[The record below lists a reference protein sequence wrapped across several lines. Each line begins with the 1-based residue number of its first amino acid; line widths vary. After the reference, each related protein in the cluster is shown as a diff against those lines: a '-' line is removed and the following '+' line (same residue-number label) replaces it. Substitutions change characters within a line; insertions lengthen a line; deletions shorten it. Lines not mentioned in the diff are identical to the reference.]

1 MDLIERYLAAIGRE
15 LPAAQAADVVA
26 ELRDVL
32 LSQVEEAEERLGR
45 PLTADELGLLLTAF
59 GHPLVVAGRYRKVQ
73 QLVGPEVFPFWWAGL
88 KASLAIAAGVVVVLL
103 LVRFVTAGDARVAW
117 QVLPSL
123 WSTALDVFAI
133 VTLLAIAIERTGAS
147 RFLLAWCPSR
157 LPPADVKPR
166 SRFETVV
173 DVGMGVVFILWWTG
187 AIDFHNLIPEDMPS
201 VRMAPVWTAY
211 YWPILGYAVL
221 DVVVGLVVLTGWNRT
236 VGLLS
241 AARYFAGAAI
251 LLAVLQ
257 AGRWVVVLPAGR
269 SAQEVAELQPAF
281 DMVGYIAI
289 VSVAAVFA
297 VKMAAE
303 LWRVVRRTDAPGPGI
318 FGLTLRL

>member
-1 MDLIERYLAAIGRE
+1 MDLVERYLAAIGRE
-15 LPAAQAADVVA
+15 LPSAQAADVVA

-45 PLTADELGLLLTAF
+45 PITAGELGLLLTAF

-73 QLVGPEVFPFWWAGL
+73 HLIGPEVFPFWWAAL

-103 LVRFVTAGDARVAW
+103 IVQFVTAGDTRVAW
-117 QVLPSL
+117 RVFPSL
-123 WSTALDVFAI
+123 WSTGLSVFAL
-133 VTLLAIAIERTGAS
+133 VTLVAIAIEQTGAR
-147 RFLLAWCPSR
+147 RFLLAWCPGR

-173 DVGMGVVFILWWTG
+173 DIGLGAVFILWWTG
-187 AIDFHNLIPEDMPS
+187 AIDFHNWIPADMPS
-201 VRMAPVWTAY
+201 VRMAPVWASH

-221 DVVVGLVVLTGWNRT
+221 DVAVGLVILTGWNRT

-241 AARYFAGAAI
+241 AARYLAGAVV
-251 LLAVLQ
+251 LLSVLQ

-269 SAQEVAELQPAF
+269 SATEATDLQSAY
-281 DMVGYIAI
+281 DMVGYIGI
-289 VSVAAVFA
+289 AAVIA
-297 VKMAAE
+297 VLAIKMAAE
-303 LWRVVRRTDAPGPGI
+303 IWRVGRRTDARSPAI
-318 FGLTLRL
+318 CGLSLRL